1 MHFYSHKVE
10 TKDRCKWTTMISI
23 VEVYN
28 TNFRVP
34 IFKEW
39 PIQRLKYI
47 FYDSLKRVQIFM
59 YCFIILITFFENKYH
74 SLDKVMPFSVRE
86 Y

>member
-47 FYDSLKRVQIFM
+47 FYNLLLLLSEFK
-59 YCFIILITFFENKYH
+59 
-74 SLDKVMPFSVRE
+74 FSCIVL
-86 Y
+86 